1 MIPSDLKILLCNER
15 KCYNL
20 NTLTTLTHYLLTTGI
35 YMSEINQTL
44 DNSKFGFTDNEL
56 KLIETVTKKY
66 NSYATK
72 SDKQQIFLALMQL
85 QNPTELDIK
94 KIRAILALEKKLVQ
108 TGKKQAR
115 LNNLLKKD
123 KADKRKLIEQRKYV
137 WGGACLSGLE
147 DKALIG
153 GKFGNLTYEDLYNQ
167 MFDSGI
173 FDKKDEKGMIIDK
186 PHYNADGVHIFNE
199 FIQKPNIAPKP
210 KPVRNKKSD
219 TADASPDAT
228 QSTQVSSSTNTPI
241 NF

>member
-1 MIPSDLKILLCNER
+1 MSD
-15 KCYNL
+15 
-20 NTLTTLTHYLLTTGI
+20 TV
-35 YMSEINQTL
+35 QTL

-72 SDKQQIFLALMQL
+72 SDKQQIFLALIQL

-94 KIRAILALEKKLVQ
+94 KIRAILALEKKLIQ
-108 TGKKQAR
+108 MGKKQSR
-115 LNNLLKKD
+115 LNNLLKKETQ
-123 KADKRKLIEQRKYV
+123 DKRKLIEQRKYV

-167 MFDSGI
+167 MYDSGI
-173 FDKKDEKGMIIDK
+173 FDKKDDKGVIIDK
-186 PHYNADGVHIFNE
+186 PNYNADGEHIFNE
-199 FIQKPNIAPKP
+199 FIQKPDIAPKQ
-210 KPVRNKKSD
+210 KPVRKKKSD
-219 TADASPDAT
+219 TADASSDALET
-228 QSTQVSSSTNTPI
+228 HQTANSTNTPI

>member
-1 MIPSDLKILLCNER
+1 
-15 KCYNL
+15 
-20 NTLTTLTHYLLTTGI
+20 
-35 YMSEINQTL
+35 MSEIEQTL

-72 SDKQQIFLALMQL
+72 SDKQQIFLALIQL
-85 QNPTELDIK
+85 QNPTDLDIK

-123 KADKRKLIEQRKYV
+123 KADQRKLIEQRKYV
-137 WGGACLSGLE
+137 WGGGCMSGLE
-147 DKALIG
+147 NKALIW
-153 GKFGNLTYEDLYNQ
+153 GKFGNLTYEDFYNQ
-167 MFDSGI
+167 MFESGM
-173 FDKKDEKGMIIDK
+173 FDRKDDKGVIIDK

-199 FIQKPNIAPKP
+199 FIQKPDIAPKP
-210 KPVRNKKSD
+210 KPVRNRNKKSD
-219 TADASPDAT
+219 TADASLDAPET
-228 QSTQVSSSTNTPI
+228 HQTPPSTNTGI

>member
-1 MIPSDLKILLCNER
+1 
-15 KCYNL
+15 
-20 NTLTTLTHYLLTTGI
+20 
-35 YMSEINQTL
+35 MSEIEQTL

-72 SDKQQIFLALMQL
+72 SDKQQIFLALIQL

-137 WGGACLSGLE
+137 WGGGCMAGLE
-147 DKALIG
+147 SKSLIG
-153 GKFGNLTYEDLYNQ
+153 GKFGNLTYADLYNQ
-167 MFDSGI
+167 MFESGI
-173 FDKKDEKGMIIDK
+173 FDKKDDKGVIIDK
-186 PHYNADGVHIFNE
+186 PHYNGNGEHIFNE

-219 TADASPDAT
+219 TADASSDAPET
-228 QSTQVSSSTNTPI
+228 HQTAQGTNTPLS
-241 NF
+241 F

>member
-1 MIPSDLKILLCNER
+1 
-15 KCYNL
+15 
-20 NTLTTLTHYLLTTGI
+20 
-35 YMSEINQTL
+35 MSEIEQTL

-72 SDKQQIFLALMQL
+72 SDKQQIFLALIQL
-85 QNPTELDIK
+85 QNPADLDIK

-123 KADKRKLIEQRKYV
+123 KADQRKLIEQRKYV

-147 DKALIG
+147 HKVLIG
-153 GKFGNLTYEDLYNQ
+153 GKFGNLTYADLYNQ
-167 MFDSGI
+167 MFESGI
-173 FDKKDEKGMIIDK
+173 FDKKDDKGVIIDK
-186 PHYNADGVHIFNE
+186 PHYNANGEHIFNE
-199 FIQKPNIAPKP
+199 FIQKPDIAPKP
-210 KPVRNKKSD
+210 KKERNKKSD
-219 TADASPDAT
+219 TADASSDAPET
-228 QSTQVSSSTNTPI
+228 AQAVQGINTPI

>member
-1 MIPSDLKILLCNER
+1 MSDTIQN
-15 KCYNL
+15 
-20 NTLTTLTHYLLTTGI
+20 
-35 YMSEINQTL
+35 L

-72 SDKQQIFLALMQL
+72 SDKQQIFLALIQL
-85 QNPTELDIK
+85 QNPTDLDIK

-123 KADKRKLIEQRKYV
+123 KADQRKLIEQRKYV
-137 WGGACLSGLE
+137 WGGGCMSGLE
-147 DKALIG
+147 NKALIG
-153 GKFGNLTYEDLYNQ
+153 GKFGDLTYADLYNQ
-167 MFDSGI
+167 MFESGI
-173 FDKKDEKGMIIDK
+173 FDRKDDKGVIIDK

-210 KPVRNKKSD
+210 KKERNKKSE
-219 TADASPDAT
+219 TADASSDAPET
-228 QSTQVSSSTNTPI
+228 HQTPPSTNTGI

>member
-1 MIPSDLKILLCNER
+1 
-15 KCYNL
+15 
-20 NTLTTLTHYLLTTGI
+20 
-35 YMSEINQTL
+35 MSEINQTL

-66 NSYATK
+66 NSYSTK
-72 SDKQQIFLALMQL
+72 SDKQQIFLALIQL

-123 KADKRKLIEQRKYV
+123 KVDKRKLIEQRKYV
-137 WGGACLSGLE
+137 WGGGCMSGLE

-153 GKFGNLTYEDLYNQ
+153 GIFGDLTYEDLYNQ
-167 MFDSGI
+167 MFESGI
-173 FDKKDEKGMIIDK
+173 FDKKDEKGVIIDK

-199 FIQKPNIAPKP
+199 FIQKPNIPPKP
-210 KPVRNKKSD
+210 KKERKKSD
-219 TADASPDAT
+219 NSTINDNPLNNAIQPFSIDGATIVPDYL
-228 QSTQVSSSTNTPI
+228 
-241 NF
+241 

>member
-20 NTLTTLTHYLLTTGI
+20 NTLTTLNTQFKPRVFT
-35 YMSEINQTL
+35 MSEINQTL

-72 SDKQQIFLALMQL
+72 SDKQQIFLALIQL
-85 QNPTELDIK
+85 QNPTDLDIK

-123 KADKRKLIEQRKYV
+123 KADQRKLIEQRKYV
-137 WGGACLSGLE
+137 WGGGCMSGLE
-147 DKALIG
+147 NKALIG
-153 GKFGNLTYEDLYNQ
+153 GKFGDLTYADLYNQ
-167 MFDSGI
+167 MFESGI
-173 FDKKDEKGMIIDK
+173 FDRKDDKGVIIDK

-199 FIQKPNIAPKP
+199 FIQKPDIAPKP
-210 KPVRNKKSD
+210 KKERNKKSD
-219 TADASPDAT
+219 TADASQNTLQDVSVEYATIVPDDD
-228 QSTQVSSSTNTPI
+228 
-241 NF
+241 

>member
-1 MIPSDLKILLCNER
+1 MSDTIQN
-15 KCYNL
+15 
-20 NTLTTLTHYLLTTGI
+20 
-35 YMSEINQTL
+35 L

-72 SDKQQIFLALMQL
+72 SDKQQIFLALIQL

-137 WGGACLSGLE
+137 WGGGCMSGLE
-147 DKALIG
+147 NKALIG
-153 GKFGNLTYEDLYNQ
+153 GKFGDLTYADLYNQ
-167 MFDSGI
+167 MFESGI
-173 FDKKDEKGMIIDK
+173 FDRKDDKGVIIDK

-199 FIQKPNIAPKP
+199 FIQKPDIAPKP
-210 KPVRNKKSD
+210 KKERNKKSD
-219 TADASPDAT
+219 TADASSDAT
-228 QSTQVSSSTNTPI
+228 QSTQVSSSADTPI
-241 NF
+241 QF